1 MKASTGILLVGGL
14 VVLGIAAKSKINT
27 WKLIA
32 KQLKATPTGVS
43 SIKITDGKLK
53 FNINVSIF
61 NPTGQDFSP
70 NLALVKL
77 KKVIVNDKAGNY
89 VGQITID
96 RSSVNIPKGSS
107 TTIKNLPVELP
118 IAWNLQNIQ
127 NLVQM
132 KPTDYKTNIVLS
144 ILGSEITI

>member
-1 MKASTGILLVGGL
+1 MKASTGIFIVGAFA
-14 VVLGIAAKSKINT
+14 VLGIAAKSKLDN

-32 KQLKATPTGVS
+32 KQLKATPTGIGG
-43 SIKITDGKLK
+43 IKVQDGKLK

-61 NPTGQDFSP
+61 NPTAQDFSP
-70 NLALVKL
+70 NLGLITL
-77 KKVIVNDKAGNY
+77 KKVIVNDKVGNY
-89 VGQITID
+89 VGTITID

-127 NLVQM
+127 NLTQM
-132 KPTDYKTNIVLS
+132 KATDYKTQVVISV
-144 ILGSEITI
+144 LGSEITI